1 TAYCSWRCWNGEK
14 AFAVW
19 GAIAV
24 AVGAGFRP
32 DLGVFLFPVW
42 LLSAVIGT
50 RSVIAVV
57 KALAAMAIV
66 VLLWLGGM
74 AYAVGGIGELY
85 KLNTDYIVEQSK
97 QQAVLG
103 AVQKAWLRQI
113 SRLVIWNATALL
125 GAIWAIPFVVKSRNR
140 ISLGSPQT
148 VFMIAW
154 LLPGLLFQVFVHV
167 GDPGHTLFS
176 IPA

>member
-1 TAYCSWRCWNGEK
+1 
-14 AFAVW
+14 
-19 GAIAV
+19 
-24 AVGAGFRP
+24 
-32 DLGVFLFPVW
+32 
-42 LLSAVIGT
+42 
-50 RSVIAVV
+50 
-57 KALAAMAIV
+57 
-66 VLLWLGGM
+66 
-74 AYAVGGIGELY
+74 AVGGIGDLY

-125 GAIWAIPFVVKSRNR
+125 GAIWAIPFVVKSRDR

-176 IPA
+176 IPALAIVGGYLIFCGTQRVSELREVFLSGAVLFNAALFLGLLSLPVSVQP